1 MIEPCRKSGFTL
13 NIAERSLVEESHP
26 QKIASCLPVIRS
38 EPQQYQQGRGKGGML
53 LSPTASLPKIGGG
66 HSRQPILHQN

>member
-38 EPQQYQQGRGKGGML
+38 EPQQYQQGRGEWGNATESYGFVAENRRR
-53 LSPTASLPKIGGG
+53 T
-66 HSRQPILHQN
+66 